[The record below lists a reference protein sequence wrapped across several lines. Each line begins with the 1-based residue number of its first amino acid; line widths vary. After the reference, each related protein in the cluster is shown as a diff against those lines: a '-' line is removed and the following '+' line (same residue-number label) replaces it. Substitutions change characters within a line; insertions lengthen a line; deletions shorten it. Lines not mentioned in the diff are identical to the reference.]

1 MELAPI
7 VIFLYRR
14 VDNLQ
19 KLLSSLLQNPEASR
33 SPLILFCDGPKNALE
48 KKETDLVFE
57 SIQNIGGF
65 RSVSIHRSE
74 VNRGLANSIIAG
86 VTQVFQEY
94 DRIIVLEDDLEVSNN
109 FLAFMNQSLNLYE
122 DEQEVFSIGGYS
134 FPFDRKDDDE
144 VDGYFLNRSWPWSWA
159 TWKNRWEKIDWGV
172 SDYENFKNNRTERKE
187 FARLGSDVNAM
198 LDKQMRGELDSWAIR
213 WVYHQFKIQGL
224 SYFPKISKV
233 KNNGFDALATHTK
246 GSNKRYLTN
255 LDETNKRQFKFPA
268 AIKLDEFYQKEFLKT
283 MSIPRRILSRL
294 TSEWIALKRRFNG

>member
-1 MELAPI
+1 
-7 VIFLYRR
+7 
-14 VDNLQ
+14 
-19 KLLSSLLQNPEASR
+19 LL
-33 SPLILFCDGPKNALE
+33 
-48 KKETDLVFE
+48 
-57 SIQNIGGF
+57 F
-65 RSVSIHRSE
+65 RSDR
-74 VNRGLANSIIAG
+74 
-86 VTQVFQEY
+86 QV
-94 DRIIVLEDDLEVSNN
+94 
-109 FLAFMNQSLNLYE
+109 
-122 DEQEVFSIGGYS
+122 
-134 FPFDRKDDDE
+134 DDE

-172 SDYENFKNNRTERKE
+172 SDYENFKNNRAERKE

-294 TSEWIALKRRFNG
+294 TSEWIAFKRRFNG